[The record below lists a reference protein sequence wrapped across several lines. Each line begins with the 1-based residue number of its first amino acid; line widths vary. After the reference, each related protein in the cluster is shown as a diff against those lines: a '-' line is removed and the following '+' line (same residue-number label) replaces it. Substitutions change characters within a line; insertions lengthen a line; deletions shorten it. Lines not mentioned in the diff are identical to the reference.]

1 MWRARSCS
9 LLRMRNQKDECLSAV
24 ACIVLAV
31 TVYIY
36 ILVNLCAK
44 TNGGFAMEFMN
55 SVLD

>member
-1 MWRARSCS
+1 
-9 LLRMRNQKDECLSAV
+9 MRNQKDECLSAV